1 MMSRL
6 NVALCNVKRIVG
18 SWDRGIVGSWDRGI
32 VGKEKIQQ
40 LDTQHNKEL
49 PD

>member
-6 NVALCNVKRIVG
+6 NVALCNVKR
-18 SWDRGIVGSWDRGI
+18 IVGSWDRGI